1 MRKLFIL
8 TACAL
13 SAVLTMA
20 QTAAHKPTLMV
31 IPSDAWCIKNG
42 YYTEV
47 DNIGNI
53 QKVPD
58 YRKALQ
64 EDMNLKLAIATIN
77 DLMAEREFPLQDL
90 EQTLKNIEQTN
101 ATMMA
106 VISKEGN
113 SMAESL
119 YDKMT
124 RTAKADIILELTW
137 DITTQGPKNTLSYV
151 LEGKDAYTNK
161 SIGGANGTS
170 TPSIAADVASLLRE
184 AVLANIDNFNN
195 RLQMH
200 FEDMFD
206 KGREVTININVFEN
220 NAAGIDLESEV
231 GPDQIELI
239 EVIDDWMATNTIQ
252 ARYTKQFSTE
262 NAASYT
268 QVRIP
273 LFKNNG
279 NPMDTEQFARELRNL
294 LRKEP
299 YNIPVKVMPQGLG
312 TCRLIIGEK

>member
-1 MRKLFIL
+1 M
-8 TACAL
+8 CAICTTL
-13 SAVLTMA
+13 SMA

-31 IPSDAWCIKNG
+31 VPSDAWCIKEG

-47 DNIGNI
+47 DNMGSL

-58 YRKALQ
+58 YKQALQ

-77 DLMAEREFPLQDL
+77 DLMAEREFPLQDM

-101 ATMMA
+101 ATMVA
-106 VISKEGN
+106 VTSKDGN

-137 DITTQGPKNTLSYV
+137 NITTQGPKNTLTYV
-151 LEGKDAYTNK
+151 LEGKDAYTGK

-170 TPSIAADVASLLRE
+170 TPSISADIATLLRE
-184 AVLANIDNFNN
+184 AVIANIDNFNN
-195 RLQMH
+195 RLQTH
-200 FEDMFD
+200 FDDMFD
-206 KGREVTININVFEN
+206 KGREVTLYINIFEN
-220 NAAGIDLESEV
+220 NAAGIDLETEV

-239 EVIDDWMATNTIQ
+239 EIIDNWMAANTVQ
-252 ARYTKQFSTE
+252 ARYTKLFSTE
-262 NAASYT
+262 NAAAYT

-273 LFKNNG
+273 LFMNNG
-279 NPMDTEQFARELRNL
+279 NPMDTEKFARELRNL

-312 TCRLIIGEK
+312 TCRLILGEK